1 MNKIKTLIAF
11 EGHDGV
17 GKTTLMNLLKLELQK
32 KGYVVKYFYSLP
44 DKFNDMR
51 KRIDLF
57 NDLELSFWF
66 YTIGDL
72 MAVNNA
78 LEDNCEILLFDRYIY
93 STLVSHIARGLKI
106 NDEKILNFFPI
117 PDMTFYI
124 NVDRN
129 ELCRRVF
136 LRNDIE
142 SNDLEIVQNGKL
154 LDVAEKLYGQYS
166 MIYIDNNGNIEK
178 AYSEI
183 LLHIEEYLLRNR
195 SG

>member
-1 MNKIKTLIAF
+1 MNEIKTLIAF

-17 GKTTLMNLLKLELQK
+17 GKTTLINLLKLELQK
-32 KGYVVKYFYSLP
+32 KGYAAKYFYSLP

-51 KRIDLF
+51 KHIDSF

-66 YTIGDL
+66 YAIGDL
-72 MAVNNA
+72 MAVSNA
-78 LEDNCEILLFDRYIY
+78 LGDDCEILLFDRYIY
-93 STLVSHIARGLKI
+93 STLVSHIARGLKV
-106 NDEKILNFFPI
+106 NDEKVLSFFPI

-136 LRNDIE
+136 LRNDTE
-142 SNDLEIVQNGKL
+142 SNDLEIVQNSKL
-154 LDVAEKLYGQYS
+154 LDVAEDLYGKYS
-166 MIYIDNNGNIEK
+166 MIYIDNNGNIAE